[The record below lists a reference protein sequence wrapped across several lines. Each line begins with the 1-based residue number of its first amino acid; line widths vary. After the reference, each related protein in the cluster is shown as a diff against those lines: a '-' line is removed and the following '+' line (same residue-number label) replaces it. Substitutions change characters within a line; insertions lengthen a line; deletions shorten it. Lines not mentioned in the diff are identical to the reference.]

1 MKEFE
6 NELRADIS
14 KILKQ
19 FTDDYSGDLERELME
34 DIVSDIVECSDFENG
49 IWSEGDIALA
59 IGRVLCNRLGIE
71 K

>member
-19 FTDDYSGDLERELME
+19 FTDDYSGDLEM
-34 DIVSDIVECSDFENG
+34 D
-49 IWSEGDIALA
+49 
-59 IGRVLCNRLGIE
+59 
-71 K
+71 

>member
-19 FTDDYSGDLERELME
+19 FTDDYSGDLERELIE
-34 DIVSDIVECSDFENG
+34 DIVADVVECSDFENG
-49 IWSEGDIALA
+49 TYSNGDIALA
-59 IGRVLCNRLGIE
+59 IGRVLCERIGIE